1 MPLLSLTLICC
12 GVKLPSDYHRRS
24 LDEEVYVENIK
35 NDYTL
40 HVGKNSGFSE
50 IRVQGDSTRKV
61 LQQGDSLILFTNRKE
76 RPFFSLV
83 RGSDTVIVS
92 NRQIYF
98 RQAVNFRDIGGIK
111 TQDGKTVKWGKI
123 FRSDNLSGIKTSE
136 FEKLSNLHIHT
147 VFDLRTVNETKGKE
161 DHLPESITYIHS
173 PTIRDKA
180 DLLTQLKPKVLN
192 GELTEAQSIE
202 LTLQLYRDNVSK
214 NLPELRQLM
223 HQILDSNEP
232 VLYHCSAGKDRTGI
246 LTALILSILNV
257 DREIIFNEYMLSNY
271 YRSDKIE
278 KMLGKAKLLKVIK
291 PHLNLQVI
299 ENFMQVDKR
308 YLSASFEVIDQQ
320 YGGINPFIRNE
331 LGINDQQRS
340 EIIKKLTYQ

>member
-12 GVKLPSDYHRRS
+12 GVKLPADYHRRA

-40 HVGKNSGFSE
+40 HLGKNSGFSE
-50 IRVQGDSTRKV
+50 IQIQGDARRKV
-61 LQQGDSLILFTNRKE
+61 LQQGDSVLWFTNRKD
-76 RPFFSLV
+76 RPYFKLL
-83 RGSDTVIVS
+83 RGNDTVIVS

-123 FRSDNLSGIKTSE
+123 FRSDNLSGIRTSE
-136 FEKLSNLHIHT
+136 FDKLGDLHIHT
-147 VFDLRTVNETKGKE
+147 VFDLRTIHETKGKE
-161 DHLPESITYIHS
+161 DHLPANIQYIHA
-173 PTIRDKA
+173 PTIKDKA

-192 GELTEAQSIE
+192 GELTEQQSME

-223 HQILDSNEP
+223 HQILDSSEP

-246 LTALILSILNV
+246 LTALILCVLNV
-257 DREIIFNEYMLSNY
+257 DRETIFDEYMLSNY
-271 YRSDKIE
+271 YRNDKIE
-278 KMLGKAKLLKVIK
+278 KMLGKARLLKVVK

-299 ENFMQVDKR
+299 ENFMQVDRR
-308 YLSASFEVIDQQ
+308 YLNASFEVIDEQ
-320 YGGINPFIRNE
+320 YGGVNSFIRDE
-331 LGINDQQRS
+331 LGISDQQRS
-340 EIIKKLTYQ
+340 AIIHKLTYP